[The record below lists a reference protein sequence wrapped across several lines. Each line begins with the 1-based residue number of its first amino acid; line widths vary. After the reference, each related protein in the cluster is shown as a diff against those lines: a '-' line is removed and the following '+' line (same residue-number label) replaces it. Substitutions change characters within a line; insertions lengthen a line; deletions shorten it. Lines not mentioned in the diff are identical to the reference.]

1 MAEHMTAL
9 QRGEQFIGLLKND
22 SFVTPT
28 IFRDSI
34 PGNTMSVLD
43 EHKEAV
49 LCKSFVRFSHEA
61 IEAFPGSYI
70 PPAVFQRELEGG
82 MILPGTLKYD
92 EMVGDKEGTLDH
104 PAYEYKPAEGH
115 FSLTV
120 LHGATNDKAI
130 SLTRIAKEG
139 FTPENRANYQ
149 QAVADMIKPA
159 IADTTRLRGTLRIHD
174 DCLAS
179 TVSIAGYLA
188 DLIDQKSD
196 LVRDGIDIII
206 DGPATAQGILFL
218 KKFAE
223 VNNIKITV
231 TASFLA
237 FGLTEGVPVDGKEG
251 VREHANYIT
260 LPDELFANLSP
271 RTRKKYTDFSRGGSN
286 RQVVGDMGTASQGN
300 VPSIIES
307 MKKSDGLGDDFNSWN
322 NGRTDS
328 HHDNNSPKAKV
339 QIDEWDDTK
348 PVTNVYFPRGGYIAY
363 AYDKTFNPNM
373 FKTANTLMI
382 GASRLW
388 SPDLGYGV
396 AYGVEK

>member
-1 MAEHMTAL
+1 MNAL

-28 IFRDSI
+28 IFRNSTPNSTI
-34 PGNTMSVLD
+34 SVLD

-49 LCKSFVRFSHEA
+49 LCKSFVRFSPEA

-70 PPAVFQRELEGG
+70 PPTVFQRELEGG

-104 PAYEYKPAEGH
+104 PAYEYKPAEGN

-159 IADTTRLRGTLRIHD
+159 IEDTTRLRGTLRIHD

-237 FGLTEGVPVDGKEG
+237 FGLTEGIPVPGKEG

-260 LPDELFANLSP
+260 LPDELFANLP
-271 RTRKKYTDFSRGGSN
+271 LRTRKKYIDFSKGDSN

-300 VPSIIES
+300 LPSIIES
-307 MKKSDGLGDDFNSWN
+307 MKRSDGLGDDFNSWN
-322 NGRTDS
+322 NKRTDS

-348 PVTNVYFPRGGYIAY
+348 RVTNVYFPRGGYISY
-363 AYDKTFNPNM
+363 AYDKTFNPDL
-373 FKTANTLMI
+373 FKAANTLMI